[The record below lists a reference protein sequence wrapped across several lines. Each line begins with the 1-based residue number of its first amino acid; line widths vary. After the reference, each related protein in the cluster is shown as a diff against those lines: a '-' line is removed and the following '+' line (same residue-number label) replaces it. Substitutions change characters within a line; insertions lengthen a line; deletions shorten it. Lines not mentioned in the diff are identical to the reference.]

1 MDVKTILDSYGIK
14 IRSETNNNYTC
25 HCPLH
30 SDRNCS
36 FSIHRSQGIWICF
49 AGCGKGN
56 LISLISR
63 LQKISYED
71 ASEIFYSKFGYEKII
86 NSAIKEKIIKN
97 SSAKI
102 HIESLISLPKEFISF
117 RDTIFSK
124 HPLYFSY
131 IQSRISK
138 QTIEKFNI
146 GFCDRGKYYKRIIIP
161 ITYNH
166 SNVGFIARAI
176 DSKMKR
182 YLNPTGFKASKYL
195 FNIDSIK
202 DSSEDLYICESVFD
216 ALTLDSWGYDVV
228 ATFGAKISLAQIDA
242 LSKFANRPIKFVFHN
257 DKAGIYGMYS
267 QISTLR
273 TVFPKLFWIKLPH
286 DMDVNSITQQ
296 EFLCCT
302 TISLAENNKKLNII
316 KDRISK
322 KKGELCQN

>member
-1 MDVKTILDSYGIK
+1 
-14 IRSETNNNYTC
+14 
-25 HCPLH
+25 
-30 SDRNCS
+30 
-36 FSIHRSQGIWICF
+36 
-49 AGCGKGN
+49 
-56 LISLISR
+56 
-63 LQKISYED
+63 
-71 ASEIFYSKFGYEKII
+71 
-86 NSAIKEKIIKN
+86 
-97 SSAKI
+97 
-102 HIESLISLPKEFISF
+102 
-117 RDTIFSK
+117 
-124 HPLYFSY
+124 
-131 IQSRISK
+131 
-138 QTIEKFNI
+138 
-146 GFCDRGKYYKRIIIP
+146 
-161 ITYNH
+161 
-166 SNVGFIARAI
+166 
-176 DSKMKR
+176 MKR

-228 ATFGAKISLAQIDA
+228 ATFGAKISLAQISA